1 MKFKSRDKIVVNQD
15 NKYIEGFVL
24 QVSDEEDLLYV
35 ILHGQ
40 NQTPELVS
48 SRQCQYLTP
57 ETEKLITPPQKR
69 KRGRPKKQHE

>member
-1 MKFKSRDKIVVNQD
+1 MMKFKPRDKIVVNQD

-24 QVSDEEDLLYV
+24 QINEEEDLLYV

-48 SRQCQYLTP
+48 SGQCQYLTP

-69 KRGRPKKQHE
+69 KRGRPRKQL